1 VLRGQEF
8 YDWVKRR
15 EQPNQHNAPIPK
27 RHWMLPWDAIIRY
40 ATKHLEAGYR
50 RLTYLMLNESV
61 VAVSPSTTYR
71 VLAAAGLLSRPRFGP
86 SMKGSG
92 FDQPLNSHEH
102 WHIDF
107 TYLKL
112 SGTFYFLIAVLDGCS
127 RAILAWDINET
138 MTERDAEI
146 VLQRAREQYPRIISD
161 NGSQFLAKDFRDFIR
176 ICEMTHVTTSPYYPQ
191 SNGKIERF
199 NQNIKAECLR
209 PLSPAEARQI
219 AARYIGDYNEVRLHG
234 AIGYIAPMARLEN
247 RHEAIFAQRAL
258 KLVQARNNRSAPKA
272 IAGSDP
278 ADRPDRPHV
287 SSIPTFKPGVWGGSP
302 NRKFPSPG
310 DSRPRPC
317 FLAAS
322 GKTGLTTRA
331 IFARVDLHENRLIP
345 FRHRIRSRLAPGPV
359 HASSRSG
366 WFVEEAAT
374 QRQFLGGRRHGARRQ
389 QGWPDG
395 RGLRPLLV

>member
-1 VLRGQEF
+1 MPAAQRDAIVAFLLHWHQRAELALGRLIAWAGISRNRF

-27 RHWMLPWDAIIRY
+27 RHWILPWEKDAIIRY
-40 ATKHLEAGYR
+40 ATEHLEAGYR
-50 RLTYLMLNESV
+50 RLTYLMLDENV

-71 VLAAAGLLSRPRFGP
+71 VLAAASLLSRPRFGP
-86 SMKGSG
+86 SKKGSG
-92 FDQPLNSHEH
+92 FDQPLNPHEH

-146 VLQRAREQYPRIISD
+146 VLQRAREIYPGHHPRIISD

-199 NQNIKAECLR
+199 NQSIKAECLR
-209 PLSPAEARQI
+209 PLCPLSPAEARRI
-219 AARYIGDYNEVRLHG
+219 TARYIGDYNEVRLHG

-258 KLVQARNNRSAPKA
+258 KLVQARSNRSAPKPSRA
-272 IAGSDP
+272 EIPPSNPVAPVSAQFQHSNPGFGAGAP
-278 ADRPDRPHV
+278 TE
-287 SSIPTFKPGVWGGSP
+287 SSPLQAT
-302 NRKFPSPG
+302 N
-310 DSRPRPC
+310 
-317 FLAAS
+317 AAS
-322 GKTGLTTRA
+322 
-331 IFARVDLHENRLIP
+331 
-345 FRHRIRSRLAPGPV
+345 APL
-359 HASSRSG
+359 
-366 WFVEEAAT
+366 
-374 QRQFLGGRRHGARRQ
+374 Q
-389 QGWPDG
+389 DG
-395 RGLRPLLV
+395 YDQ